1 MQCAREWTAMI
12 KLTKLNN
19 HPLFVNSDLIAHID
33 ATPDTVVS
41 LTSGQKFLVAETPE
55 DVVEKI
61 IEFRKLILEKDL
73 TSPPAEG
80 LPAALPDQAHGRTS

>member
-1 MQCAREWTAMI
+1 MI

-41 LTSGQKFLVAETPE
+41 LTSGQKFLVAESPE

-61 IEFRKLILEKDL
+61 IAFRKLILEKDL
-73 TSPPAEG
+73 MSTAADG
-80 LPAALPDQAHGRTS
+80 LPAAPLDQAHGRAT

>member
-1 MQCAREWTAMI
+1 MI

-33 ATPDTVVS
+33 STPDTVVS

-61 IEFRKLILEKDL
+61 IEFRKSILSRDL
-73 TSPPAEG
+73 ACLTEDISHRGSLEST
-80 LPAALPDQAHGRTS
+80 HGRAR

>member
-1 MQCAREWTAMI
+1 MI

-19 HPLFVNSDLIAHID
+19 HSLFVNSDLIAHID

-41 LTSGQKFLVAETPE
+41 LTSGQKFLVAESPE

-61 IEFRKLILEKDL
+61 IAFRKLILQNDL
-73 TSPPAEG
+73 ISPAVDG
-80 LPAALPDQAHGRTS
+80 LPGVPLDEAHGRAS